1 MVPVP
6 QWHLDDER
14 IFDGYMQLNKYNAT
28 VWQMVYN
35 YSSLSPG
42 EYVFRGEIKGAQ
54 SHTAQLC
61 CGPQP
66 EVILNLSVAAGKF
79 KCL

>member
-1 MVPVP
+1 MVLVP
-6 QWHLDDER
+6 QWHLDEER
-14 IFDGYMQLNKYNAT
+14 IFDGSLQLNKYNAT
-28 VWQMVYN
+28 VWQMVYD

-42 EYVFRGEIKGAQ
+42 EYIFRGEIKGAQ
-54 SHTAQLC
+54 SPIAQLC

-79 KCL
+79 KYL